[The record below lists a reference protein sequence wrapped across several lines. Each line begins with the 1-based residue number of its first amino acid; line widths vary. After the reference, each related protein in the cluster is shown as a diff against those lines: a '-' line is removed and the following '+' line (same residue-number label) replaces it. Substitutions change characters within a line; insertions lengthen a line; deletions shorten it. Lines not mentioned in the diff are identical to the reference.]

1 MLELGWGGGW
11 SSQLIWD
18 KRGDRP
24 KKKNSYE
31 EGRGVTDILRQI
43 LSPPPLLPQLKMNG
57 SLAEEIRI
65 GNSTICS
72 FPSEMDA
79 PLCIGAHQQHDNIWQ
94 KEVNAIKT

>member
-24 KKKNSYE
+24 KKISYE
-31 EGRGVTDILRQI
+31 EGGGVII
-43 LSPPPLLPQLKMNG
+43 YYVKSHHPPPPLLPQLKMNG

-79 PLCIGAHQQHDNIWQ
+79 PLCIGAHQQHDNIWP